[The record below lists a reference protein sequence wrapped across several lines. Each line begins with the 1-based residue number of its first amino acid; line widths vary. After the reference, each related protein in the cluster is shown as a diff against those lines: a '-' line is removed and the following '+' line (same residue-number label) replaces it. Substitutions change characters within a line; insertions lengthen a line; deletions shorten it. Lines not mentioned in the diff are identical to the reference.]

1 MSLKPSCISRFQRAF
16 TAYVYVFKEMT
27 LVSSIQRYFFD
38 NATACSKRT
47 LKTRVATS
55 LNTHNTFFFRS
66 ETPSPV
72 LPDEVQHELPL
83 MYNWTEVER
92 YDSTDLRLWLR
103 GLRPYAQYEILVQA
117 FNQFGRGPMARA
129 KAFTLSDGEKR

>member
-1 MSLKPSCISRFQRAF
+1 M
-16 TAYVYVFKEMT
+16 
-27 LVSSIQRYFFD
+27 
-38 NATACSKRT
+38 
-47 LKTRVATS
+47 
-55 LNTHNTFFFRS
+55 
-66 ETPSPV
+66 
-72 LPDEVQHELPL
+72 PDEVQHELPL

-129 KAFTLSDGEKR
+129 KALTLSDGKNFKSKRFTEGEFANDVTICR

>member
-1 MSLKPSCISRFQRAF
+1 MKL
-16 TAYVYVFKEMT
+16 T
-27 LVSSIQRYFFD
+27 
-38 NATACSKRT
+38 
-47 LKTRVATS
+47 
-55 LNTHNTFFFRS
+55 
-66 ETPSPV
+66 
-72 LPDEVQHELPL
+72 PDEVPHELPL

-129 KAFTLSDGEKR
+129 KAFTLSEGKKILFLLSSPEIDSSLK

>member
-1 MSLKPSCISRFQRAF
+1 MSLNFSR
-16 TAYVYVFKEMT
+16 
-27 LVSSIQRYFFD
+27 L
-38 NATACSKRT
+38 
-47 LKTRVATS
+47 
-55 LNTHNTFFFRS
+55 TFSRS
-66 ETPSPV
+66 ETSSPV
-72 LPDEVQHELPL
+72 LADEVPHELPL

-129 KAFTLSDGEKR
+129 KAYTLSDGEKIGAKDSKRI